1 MTDLE
6 ILRADLVAARLPGH
20 RTRAAILVAAAAA
33 TITAAALAANH
44 YLGQP
49 APAHVKARFAKLIN
63 DPRWPVKP
71 VLQETVKALAL
82 SPHGVLYGASAKD
95 RTDCLEFVTTGGTT
109 YWVFCANVNR
119 DRGLVL
125 IPPLPFHG
133 TAASPPPYV
142 IVGRM
147 SDRGARIEARTP
159 DGHTEPVPLG
169 LRGYFV
175 FEPGHQTA
183 ARSGVLQLVERN
195 RAGGVTDHVTIPPQI
210 VVSTAGIPPR
220 KVTGYVT
227 APRARYASLFV
238 APPAR
243 DDPTGGGTR
252 LVGSAPIG
260 KDGRFS
266 WTVHHKGLRNWVVSV
281 MLVDSNFVPLSDPQG
296 AVQDALPVPDARFWA
311 KARAEAARG

>member
-6 ILRADLVAARLPGH
+6 ILRADLVAAHLPAR
-20 RTRAAILVAAAAA
+20 RTRVAILVLVAAA

-49 APAHVKARFAKLIN
+49 APAHVRATFAKLIN

-71 VLQETVKALAL
+71 VLQETVKVVAY
-82 SPHGVLYGASAKD
+82 SPHGALYGARAKD
-95 RTDCLEFVTTGGTT
+95 GTDCLEFVTTGGTT
-109 YWVFCANVNR
+109 YWVFCANVNT

-133 TAASPPPYV
+133 TASHPPPYA
-142 IVGRM
+142 IVGRI
-147 SDRGARIEARTP
+147 SDHGARIDARTP

-175 FEPGHQTA
+175 FEPRRQA
-183 ARSGVLQLVERN
+183 VARTGVLQLVERD
-195 RAGGVTDHVTIPPQI
+195 RAGTVTDRITIPPQI
-210 VVSTAGIPPR
+210 VVSTVGVPPL

-227 APRARYASLFV
+227 TPRARYASFFV
-238 APPAR
+238 APPDR
-243 DDPTGGGTR
+243 NDPAGGGAR
-252 LVGSAPIG
+252 LIGYAPIG

-266 WTVHHKGLRNWVVSV
+266 WTVPHRGLRRWVVSL
-281 MLVDSNFVPLSDPQG
+281 MLVDSSFVPLSDSHG
-296 AVQDALPVPDARFWA
+296 AEQDSVPVPDARFWA
-311 KARAEAARG
+311 KARAEARLG